1 MMRVSTFPIE
11 DRWLR
16 DYAPSEV
23 DALPDANI
31 ALPECRV
38 DPSATIDGWIRGV
51 RDVEDAFVRLASPFQ
66 LALQRLER
74 ERPHVMEQSFDLVS
88 QGGRLRVVDTDLDQA
103 DRDWIET
110 ELNRDGGL
118 AGLANAFNRQVVRS
132 YETDHGTRNEN
143 GDLLARTGF
152 LADGGAAIDY
162 AGLHES
168 VDESVKFRSLL
179 RDVNDAQLPW
189 WMKES
194 SRYQLGGRLVQ
205 SYIVGEITQYVV
217 RPDGSGEVQ
226 TTRGSILREDLW
238 A

>member
-11 DRWLR
+11 KRWLR
-16 DYAPSEV
+16 DYAPSEA

-31 ALPECRV
+31 TLPECRV

-118 AGLANAFNRQVVRS
+118 PGWLTHSTVKSFAPMKPTMERATKTAISWR
-132 YETDHGTRNEN
+132 
-143 GDLLARTGF
+143 AR
-152 LADGGAAIDY
+152 ASWRMGA
-162 AGLHES
+162 LPS
-168 VDESVKFRSLL
+168 TM
-179 RDVNDAQLPW
+179 RDCMSPSTSQ
-189 WMKES
+189 
-194 SRYQLGGRLVQ
+194 
-205 SYIVGEITQYVV
+205 
-217 RPDGSGEVQ
+217 
-226 TTRGSILREDLW
+226 
-238 A
+238 